1 MFTVVHMKKK
11 VLIEYL
17 KKLQENKYND
27 YALFE
32 DMVANFRAEAEKD
45 KDELAL
51 GYADYFSA
59 HLRYRKN
66 KADDE
71 TVRLLIN
78 AVQTAESLNAPRLE
92 ADSHNLLGIV
102 MLTSVDEASALEH
115 YEKALDISR
124 RNKLIRHRIVIS
136 NNIGDIYLRLGDYDS
151 AITYFREAYRYAMEA
166 KDIPADK
173 APDIIQGAF
182 LFRTI
187 NVILM
192 NIAEVHYH
200 KEEYDE
206 AFRVLT
212 CVEDDH
218 TDNSYTTGLAALT
231 AVISIRL
238 GSVDEAMD
246 KILSVIESAE
256 SHNEMFEN
264 DDRYIDLTRVLI
276 DVGNQPLSLRLLN
289 EVQFMAK
296 QADSAYS
303 WCEYYRL
310 KVLYEKKFNPGADLT
325 SVYEEYFDFREKEEK
340 SLKQQKVQ
348 AVNNKRMLEEE
359 IKRRSEME
367 EKNKRL
373 KKKSEHDPLTGL
385 FNRYAMDSIASKWFD
400 EARRKKQNFGVLIL
414 DVDNFKEYNDNY
426 GHLKGDDILKEVAR
440 SISESTMQSEAVIRY
455 GGDEFF
461 VIAKNHSDHDIIKI
475 AENIRDALDRKNIKH
490 EFSKVSDH
498 ITVTEGAINGQVKE
512 GQNLF
517 DYIHYADGALYKI
530 KNVQK
535 NALGFYTEAG
545 DDYEFKTYFE
555 GNKKNG
561 E

>member
-1 MFTVVHMKKK
+1 MALYANCIFTVVHMKKK

-32 DMVANFRAEAEKD
+32 NMVAGFRAEAEKD

-51 GYADYFSA
+51 GYAAYFSA

-115 YEKALDISR
+115 YEKALDVSR
-124 RNKLIRHRIVIS
+124 KNKLIRHRIIIS

-151 AITYFREAYRYAMEA
+151 AITYFREAYRYAIEA
-166 KDIPADK
+166 KDMPADK

-218 TDNSYTTGLAALT
+218 TDNSAGL
-231 AVISIRL
+231 VSF
-238 GSVDEAMD
+238 
-246 KILSVIESAE
+246 E
-256 SHNEMFEN
+256 SHYMVESFISFGMRRCFCRREHC
-264 DDRYIDLTRVLI
+264 DKLSTDKYSVFHLVL
-276 DVGNQPLSLRLLN
+276 G
-289 EVQFMAK
+289 
-296 QADSAYS
+296 
-303 WCEYYRL
+303 
-310 KVLYEKKFNPGADLT
+310 
-325 SVYEEYFDFREKEEK
+325 
-340 SLKQQKVQ
+340 
-348 AVNNKRMLEEE
+348 
-359 IKRRSEME
+359 
-367 EKNKRL
+367 
-373 KKKSEHDPLTGL
+373 
-385 FNRYAMDSIASKWFD
+385 
-400 EARRKKQNFGVLIL
+400 
-414 DVDNFKEYNDNY
+414 
-426 GHLKGDDILKEVAR
+426 
-440 SISESTMQSEAVIRY
+440 
-455 GGDEFF
+455 
-461 VIAKNHSDHDIIKI
+461 
-475 AENIRDALDRKNIKH
+475 
-490 EFSKVSDH
+490 
-498 ITVTEGAINGQVKE
+498 
-512 GQNLF
+512 
-517 DYIHYADGALYKI
+517 
-530 KNVQK
+530 
-535 NALGFYTEAG
+535 
-545 DDYEFKTYFE
+545 
-555 GNKKNG
+555 
-561 E
+561 